1 MSSNNTSANS
11 KNKSF
16 KEDKIDLGAIFAK
29 YKRFWWLFVGSLIV
43 CISCAALYIYVK
55 KPIFLINAKVLISQ
69 DEGGSGMGAS
79 LMKSLSLGGGG
90 SKVDDELVV
99 MSAQSIRQE
108 MVRQLKINRSYTAK
122 TGLLKSINYYN
133 DSPIEINAPDALFDT
148 LTSSLKFKIE
158 VNEKGD
164 DINISVKK
172 GMFKTLTEIHA
183 TSFPITVKTSYGT
196 YVLNTT
202 KFYKKGEP
210 INLKATVTGNVIK
223 AESFEKDLTVEL
235 VSKKSNGISLYIN
248 DTNIKRGKDIVNKL
262 VELYNIRGQ
271 VEKDEMAVNTR
282 KFINERLNLI
292 YSELYTSE
300 SDIEKY
306 KKGENFTDLGI
317 EAEYLMRK
325 KGSLEN
331 ALFSTETQYSIIKMI
346 RDFLASPKNKYSLV
360 PFTAEFSNASDGIEE
375 YNKLVLEKIK
385 LENNAKGNNIVL
397 KAIND
402 QIDAMRS
409 NLLVSINKTIESTQ
423 ISLGDLRSKEAESLS
438 KLGNIPTQ
446 EREFIQL
453 RRQQSIKNELYTF
466 LLKKGEENELVLAAT
481 TPKGKIVDQAFALSE
496 PIAPSLPMAVS
507 LALFFGIV
515 IPFFILYIKA
525 LFTTRF
531 SSQDELEE
539 IIDIPVL
546 GEVCHNRH
554 SAAVVV
560 RPGKISSIVELFRL
574 IRNNIQFMLP
584 AKDDKV
590 ILVTSSVSGE
600 GKSFISANIA
610 ASFALLNKKVV
621 LVGLDIRSPRL
632 AEYMSLKATSGVTSF
647 LSREEVQIDDII
659 QHYDINGLDV
669 IVAGPVPPNP
679 SELLL
684 SPRVEE
690 LFSKLRDRY
699 DYVIIDSAP
708 IAMVSDTFSLAK
720 FSNTIIYVTRA
731 DFTKRSFVKYLN
743 NVVRKGQL
751 SNVSAIINDTN
762 PKFSHGYG
770 YGYGDSNVEND

>member
-1 MSSNNTSANS
+1 
-11 KNKSF
+11 
-16 KEDKIDLGAIFAK
+16 
-29 YKRFWWLFVGSLIV
+29 
-43 CISCAALYIYVK
+43 
-55 KPIFLINAKVLISQ
+55 
-69 DEGGSGMGAS
+69 
-79 LMKSLSLGGGG
+79 
-90 SKVDDELVV
+90 
-99 MSAQSIRQE
+99 
-108 MVRQLKINRSYTAK
+108 
-122 TGLLKSINYYN
+122 
-133 DSPIEINAPDALFDT
+133 
-148 LTSSLKFKIE
+148 
-158 VNEKGD
+158 
-164 DINISVKK
+164 
-172 GMFKTLTEIHA
+172 
-183 TSFPITVKTSYGT
+183 
-196 YVLNTT
+196 
-202 KFYKKGEP
+202 
-210 INLKATVTGNVIK
+210 
-223 AESFEKDLTVEL
+223 
-235 VSKKSNGISLYIN
+235 
-248 DTNIKRGKDIVNKL
+248 
-262 VELYNIRGQ
+262 
-271 VEKDEMAVNTR
+271 
-282 KFINERLNLI
+282 
-292 YSELYTSE
+292 
-300 SDIEKY
+300 
-306 KKGENFTDLGI
+306 
-317 EAEYLMRK
+317 
-325 KGSLEN
+325 
-331 ALFSTETQYSIIKMI
+331 
-346 RDFLASPKNKYSLV
+346 
-360 PFTAEFSNASDGIEE
+360 
-375 YNKLVLEKIK
+375 
-385 LENNAKGNNIVL
+385 
-397 KAIND
+397 
-402 QIDAMRS
+402 
-409 NLLVSINKTIESTQ
+409 
-423 ISLGDLRSKEAESLS
+423 DLRSKEAESLS

-546 GEVCHNRH
+546 GEVCHSRH

-632 AEYMSLKATSGVTSF
+632 AEYMSLKATNGVTSF

-770 YGYGDSNVEND
+770 YGYGDSNIEND